1 MIDMDYFLLSQD
13 KRYTKVPQIID
24 FFQKIYAIDLNP
36 LRSDNI
42 EDNNSFFVKSSEYNQ
57 FIDILENPRLLVSED
72 MRKIMEKYD
81 RNIIFKRLALI
92 DRERQIQKIYDIPIF
107 EEVEALHEDTEFN
120 WNKTVVKNIVLDKEK
135 IKGKKIFKIKES
147 DKTLAVVR
155 LDLAESLL
163 RREFEG
169 MRLERLQVK

>member
-1 MIDMDYFLLSQD
+1 
-13 KRYTKVPQIID
+13 
-24 FFQKIYAIDLNP
+24 
-36 LRSDNI
+36 
-42 EDNNSFFVKSSEYNQ
+42 
-57 FIDILENPRLLVSED
+57 
-72 MRKIMEKYD
+72 MEKYD

-155 LDLAESLL
+155 LDVAESLL

-169 MRLERLQVK
+169 MKLERLQVK